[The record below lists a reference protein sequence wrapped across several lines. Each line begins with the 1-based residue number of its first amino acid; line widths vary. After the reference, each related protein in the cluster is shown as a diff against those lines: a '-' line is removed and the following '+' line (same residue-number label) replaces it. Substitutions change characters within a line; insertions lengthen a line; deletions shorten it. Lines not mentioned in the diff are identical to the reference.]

1 MKYSNEIVI
10 DLPREKVI
18 ELFDNVENLEKW
30 QPGFLGFEHI
40 SGEPGKEGSK
50 SKMMYQMGKRKVEM
64 IETITKAN
72 FPTEFN
78 GTYEAKNVFNIINNR
93 FEQLSS
99 SQTKWISHNEF
110 KFSGFMRI
118 MGFLMPGAFSKQSY
132 KYMEYFK
139 DFAEKEAK
147 N

>member
-40 SGEPGKEGSK
+40 SGESGKEGSK

-64 IETITKAN
+64 IETACLPSVWAVIASAL
-72 FPTEFN
+72 
-78 GTYEAKNVFNIINNR
+78 GI
-93 FEQLSS
+93 
-99 SQTKWISHNEF
+99 
-110 KFSGFMRI
+110 MR
-118 MGFLMPGAFSKQSY
+118 LH
-132 KYMEYFK
+132 
-139 DFAEKEAK
+139 
-147 N
+147 